1 MEPNISPPSSKDIET
16 GIDRLADEI
25 CSKHATTTD
34 LAIFGVANG
43 GIPLA
48 DLLHRKIELNLG
60 GDIPIGTVDISFHRD
75 DIAHNPIPKDTDP
88 TEVPIDIDGA
98 NILLVDDVIYT
109 GRSVRAAVNELFD
122 LGRPSTIE
130 LAVLYDRGGRK
141 LPIQPDYRA
150 FYHEHSAS
158 YLVEVALDVGQP
170 INHAITISKE
180 T

>member
-25 CSKHATTTD
+25 CAKHAATTD
-34 LAIFGVANG
+34 LAIFGLANG

-48 DLLHRKIELNLG
+48 DLLHRKIELNLRR
-60 GDIPIGTVDISFHRD
+60 DVPIGTVDISFHRD

-150 FYHEHSAS
+150 FYHEHSTS
-158 YLVEVALDVGQP
+158 YLVQVALDVGQP